1 MQDEMKSLHENNIF
15 ELVELSRDKKVLKNK
30 LVYQVKSEGQEAKPR
45 YKARLVVKGFDQMKG
60 VNFEEIFSF
69 VVKMSS
75 IQVML
80 GLAASSD
87 LDIE

>member
-30 LVYQVKSEGQEAKPR
+30 WVYQVKSEGQEAKPR

-69 VVKMSS
+69 VVKMSC

>member
-1 MQDEMKSLHENNIF
+1 MQDEMKSLHDNNIF

-60 VNFEEIFSF
+60 VDFEEIFSSI
-69 VVKMSS
+69 VKMSS
-75 IQVML
+75 IQVVL
-80 GLAASSD
+80 GLAAGW
-87 LDIE
+87 I

>member
-1 MQDEMKSLHENNIF
+1 M
-15 ELVELSRDKKVLKNK
+15 
-30 LVYQVKSEGQEAKPR
+30 KSEGQEAKPR